1 MERFPYN
8 YISARFRMSNSGR
21 ALWKLPEMSTESEG
35 ANVGSIRARFSLSS
49 ASGCSPTTVTAH
61 FGCDGSTLSGAEM
74 ELMSPAYR
82 TSLVKRRFVAGSV
95 HHLHFLPFFSI
106 KIWLAVPIFL
116 LFLLFQ
122 ASTFAMPMPMSKTA
136 MPLLRAPLR
145 LNVELTSFPLCTM
158 IVWTS
163 HRRIQA
169 SKSQRLRIYTL
180 DTYPTANFIPS
191 VHLLVLF
198 VFKAKFCFGYLLGY
212 YFFLLKQKKKDYHG
226 LLPPSRPPPVFI
238 SNKKAIGLSDCFVSC
253 SLVPFRFTSSMQ
265 IRSSFV
271 VTKWGTESGR
281 AAG

>member
-1 MERFPYN
+1 MERFPHN
-8 YISARFRMSNSGR
+8 HISARFRMSNSGR

-106 KIWLAVPIFL
+106 KIWLAVPMFL

-158 IVWTS
+158 IV
-163 HRRIQA
+163 
-169 SKSQRLRIYTL
+169 
-180 DTYPTANFIPS
+180 
-191 VHLLVLF
+191 
-198 VFKAKFCFGYLLGY
+198 
-212 YFFLLKQKKKDYHG
+212 
-226 LLPPSRPPPVFI
+226 
-238 SNKKAIGLSDCFVSC
+238 
-253 SLVPFRFTSSMQ
+253 
-265 IRSSFV
+265 
-271 VTKWGTESGR
+271 
-281 AAG
+281 